1 MSSVKLAK
9 RFPAVLDKAKF
20 LTKDQI
26 VSIQNVQ
33 AGQHIILGRSIKND
47 DYSNL
52 IYLGKVIE
60 QAQGKSYFANN
71 LWMDVSFPHVAYMQ
85 REQEEVAKVLI

>member
-33 AGQHIILGRSIKND
+33 AGQHIILGRSIKNVW
-47 DYSNL
+47 L
-52 IYLGKVIE
+52 I
-60 QAQGKSYFANN
+60 
-71 LWMDVSFPHVAYMQ
+71 
-85 REQEEVAKVLI
+85 